1 MRFFDRWQMPR
12 RKVGEAQVYPIAGMA
27 VAMLLIL
34 VAPFVSSLLCY
45 AAFLVCVYR
54 VFRHDARVFAADY
67 CVLMPAY
74 FLFRVPGGVSLPV
87 YLSLL
92 AAVWYFL
99 QGGIRGNSAYVLLIL
114 LLNYLIARMQ
124 LDIADFMLC
133 FGQLALLCV
142 LLPEQ
147 DAASAERTVKLFC
160 ASLLL
165 TSLYAL
171 VFRQTW
177 QLQAIRGTE
186 SVAIWGTSIMRFQ
199 GLFPDP
205 NYYMTMLVTAMAL
218 LLKLKDCGRI
228 RNLHFGLLE
237 LAMMIFGI
245 LTYSKTFFLC
255 IVLLLGICLVWL
267 FRNGRYVWGGLLT
280 VLTLF
285 LGASVLG
292 AVDSPFAVVLA
303 RLTSASSLDELTTG
317 RTEVFA
323 AYWDAIVDT
332 PWSFLFGR
340 GFQAVGLSKDP
351 HNLYLEIAYYL
362 GAVGLMLILAFYIAM
377 VQVAKNKV
385 RHGQKQNMIAKY
397 VVLLM
402 VMVLYFTLHGMF
414 VPASYMAFFL
424 AFLSILIPKK
434 QAMPV
439 FPEENSAQLAVKE
452 VADEKR

>member
-1 MRFFDRWQMPR
+1 MSFIDRTQILR
-12 RKVGEAQVYPIAGMA
+12 REDGGAKAYPIAGMA

-54 VFRHDARVFAADY
+54 VLRHDARVFAVDY
-67 CVLMPAY
+67 CVLMPVY
-74 FLFRVPGGVSLPV
+74 FLFRIPGGVSLPV

-92 AAVWYFL
+92 AAVWYFI
-99 QGGIRGNSAYVLLIL
+99 QGGIRANGAYVLLIL

-147 DAASAERTVKLFC
+147 DEASAERTIKLFC
-160 ASLLL
+160 ASLML

-171 VFRQTW
+171 AFRQTW
-177 QLQAIRGTE
+177 QLQALRGAE

-228 RNLHFGLLE
+228 RNLYFGLME
-237 LAMMIFGI
+237 LGMMVFGI

-255 IVLLLGICLVWL
+255 LVLLMVICLVWL
-267 FRNGRYVWGGLLT
+267 LRNGRYVWGGLLT
-280 VLTLF
+280 VVAVF

-323 AYWDAIVDT
+323 AYWEAIVDT
-332 PWSFLFGR
+332 PWSFLFGG
-340 GFQAVGLSKDP
+340 GFRAEGLAKDP
-351 HNLYLEIAYYL
+351 HNLYLEIAYYI
-362 GAVGLMLILAFYIAM
+362 GVVGLVLILAFYIAM
-377 VQVAKNKV
+377 IQVAKGKV
-385 RHGQKQNMIAKY
+385 RHCPKQNVIAKY

-414 VPASYMAFFL
+414 EPASYMVFFL
-424 AFLSILIPKK
+424 AFLSILITKK
-434 QAMPV
+434 QDMPA
-439 FPEENSAQLAVKE
+439 ELAVKE
-452 VADEKR
+452 VADEER